1 MERLSYR
8 PSKINACMI
17 LLNISTFS
25 GHLHPL
31 IVHLPIGFILLAAV
45 FNILSYSKK
54 YENLK
59 SAVPVALLMG
69 FISAVLACIFGYV
82 LSTSGDY
89 DQNVLRHHE
98 FSGITLAIISG
109 ILYFIAT
116 DRSRK
121 MALISGKLFSI
132 ILVGLVVLM
141 SYSGHQG
148 ASLTHGNDYLTIQTL
163 IRKVRNK
170 PTSVESAMMFEDVVQ
185 PILENKCLQC
195 HQVGKLKGN
204 LSVESLQALCKGGKS
219 GPAIVPGKLN
229 ESELYKRIT
238 LDPDNKDFM
247 PKDGK
252 TPLTKSEVKIIKW
265 WIEKGNAIGG
275 KRIADFKDLSTIK
288 PELALYLGVGGVVA
302 PVEEDHVFTRVVNP
316 DIPALRD
323 TSLIGQLRKKGLMVR
338 FMLKKPVMLDVTL
351 PAGSRINAVEFKN
364 DILPLAKNI
373 IWLNLSSN
381 NLTDSDLSFLKSFT
395 NLEKLRLERN
405 PITDKISNNLLTL
418 SHLEAVNL
426 NETKI
431 TDAAVINLKKN
442 SAIKRIY
449 TWGTAVK
456 KVN

>member
-1 MERLSYR
+1 
-8 PSKINACMI
+8 MI

-31 IVHLPIGFILLAAV
+31 VVHLPIGFILLAAV

-109 ILYFIAT
+109 ILYFIAA
-116 DRSRK
+116 DHSGK
-121 MALISGKLFSI
+121 VALIPGRLFSI
-132 ILVGLVVLM
+132 VLVGLVMLM

-148 ASLTHGNDYLTIQTL
+148 ASLTHGNDYLTMQTL
-163 IRKVRNK
+163 TRAVRDR
-170 PTSVESAMMFEDVVQ
+170 PTSVDSALIFEDVVQ
-185 PILENKCLQC
+185 PILQNKCSQC
-195 HQVGKLKGN
+195 HRDGKLKGN
-204 LSVESLQALCKGGKS
+204 LSVESLQTLCKGGKS

-265 WIEKGNAIGG
+265 WIENGNAIGG
-275 KRIADFKDLSTIK
+275 KRIAGLKNINMIK
-288 PELALYLGVGGVVA
+288 PELASYLGIGAVVLPA
-302 PVEEDHVFTRVVNP
+302 AEEHVSAQVINP
-316 DIPALRD
+316 DIPIVTD
-323 TSLIGQLRKKGLMVR
+323 TSLISQLRKKGLMIR
-338 FMLKKPVMLDVTL
+338 VMLRKPLMLDITL
-351 PAGSRINAVEFKN
+351 PAGPGIKATEFKN
-364 DILPLAKNI
+364 EVMPLAKNI
-373 IWLNLSSN
+373 IWLNISGN
-381 NLTDSDLSFLKSFT
+381 NFTDGDLSFLKLFT
-395 NLEKLRLERN
+395 NVEKLRLEKN
-405 PITDKISNNLLTL
+405 PLTDQVSNNLIALK
-418 SHLEAVNL
+418 HLEAVNL

-431 TDAAVINLKKN
+431 TDAAVTNLKKN
-442 SAIKRIY
+442 PAIKRIY
-449 TWGTAVK
+449 TWGTGVRQ
-456 KVN
+456 VN

>member
-1 MERLSYR
+1 
-8 PSKINACMI
+8 MI
-17 LLNISTFS
+17 FLNISTFS

-69 FISAVLACIFGYV
+69 FISAVLACVFGYV

-116 DRSRK
+116 DHSGK
-121 MALISGKLFSI
+121 MAFIPGKIFSI

-148 ASLTHGNDYLTIQTL
+148 ASLTHGNDYLTMQTL
-163 IRKVRNK
+163 TRKVRDR
-170 PTSVESAMMFEDVVQ
+170 PTSVDSAMIFEDVVQ
-185 PILENKCLQC
+185 PILQNKCSQC
-195 HQVGKLKGN
+195 HRDGKLKGN
-204 LSVESLQALCKGGKS
+204 LSVESLQTLCKGGKS

-265 WIEKGNAIGG
+265 WIENGNAIGG
-275 KRIADFKDLSTIK
+275 KRIADLKKINAIK
-288 PELALYLGVGGVVA
+288 PELATYLGIGGVTSSA
-302 PVEEDHVFTRVVNP
+302 PDEHAFTQVINP
-316 DIPALRD
+316 DIPVVTD

-338 FMLKKPVMLDVTL
+338 VMLRKPLMLDVTL
-351 PAGSRINAVEFKN
+351 PAGPGIKAMEFKN
-364 DILPLAKNI
+364 DVMPFAKNI
-373 IWLNLSSN
+373 IWLNISGN
-381 NLTDSDLSFLKSFT
+381 NFTDGDLSFLKLFT
-395 NLEKLRLERN
+395 NVEKLRLEKN
-405 PITDKISNNLLTL
+405 PLTDQVSNNLVALK
-418 SHLEAVNL
+418 HLEAVNL
-426 NETKI
+426 NETRI

-442 SAIKRIY
+442 PAIKRIY
-449 TWGTAVK
+449 TWGTGVRQ
-456 KVN
+456 VN

>member
-1 MERLSYR
+1 
-8 PSKINACMI
+8 MI

-31 IVHLPIGFILLAAV
+31 VVHLPIGFILLAAV

-109 ILYFIAT
+109 ILYFIAA
-116 DRSRK
+116 DHSGK
-121 MALISGKLFSI
+121 VALIPGRLFSI
-132 ILVGLVVLM
+132 VLVGLVMLM

-148 ASLTHGNDYLTIQTL
+148 ASLTHGNDYLTMQTL
-163 IRKVRNK
+163 TRAVRDR
-170 PTSVESAMMFEDVVQ
+170 PTSVDSALIFEDVVQ
-185 PILENKCLQC
+185 PILQNKCSQC
-195 HQVGKLKGN
+195 HRDGKLKGN
-204 LSVESLQALCKGGKS
+204 LSVESLQTLCKGGKS

-265 WIEKGNAIGG
+265 WIENGNAIGG
-275 KRIADFKDLSTIK
+275 KRIAGLKNINMIK
-288 PELALYLGVGGVVA
+288 PELASYLGIGAVVLPA
-302 PVEEDHVFTRVVNP
+302 AEEHVSAQVINP
-316 DIPALRD
+316 DIPIVTD
-323 TSLIGQLRKKGLMVR
+323 TSLISQLRKKGLMIR
-338 FMLKKPVMLDVTL
+338 VMLRKPLMLDITL
-351 PAGSRINAVEFKN
+351 PAGPGIKATEFKN
-364 DILPLAKNI
+364 EVMPLAKNI
-373 IWLNLSSN
+373 IWLNISGN
-381 NLTDSDLSFLKSFT
+381 NFTDGDLSFLKLFT
-395 NLEKLRLERN
+395 NVEKLRLEKN
-405 PITDKISNNLLTL
+405 PLTDQVSNNLIALK
-418 SHLEAVNL
+418 HLEAVNL

-431 TDAAVINLKKN
+431 TGQAVANLQKN
-442 SAIKRIY
+442 PAIKRIY

-456 KVN
+456 QAN